1 MLIIG
6 PVPPP
11 YMGPSMATEI
21 LMNSG
26 LADAFDLVHL
36 DTSHHKGLDTFG
48 AINWRNV
55 TSAFRHAF
63 QLAAMILK
71 CRPDIVYVPI
81 SQTTIGYLKDSL
93 FILLAKVL
101 GRNVVCHLRGAY
113 FRKWLKGA
121 GGIVRWYVSRVH
133 SLVDAQIVLGECLR
147 PLFAGLVP
155 EDRIF
160 VVPNGRDFE
169 WSPPQDEMTSSGRL
183 RVLYLGN
190 IIKTKGVLDVLRAA
204 PMVKDAGCEAQ
215 FLFAGGFRDETIKAE
230 MEKGVRNYGEDLIKL
245 LGPVV
250 GQRKSDVLLNADIF
264 VFPTYFRFEGHPWV
278 IVEAMA
284 AGLPIVTTDHAA
296 IRESVVSGV
305 NGFLV
310 EKESPSAVAEK
321 IIELC
326 RDTELRKRMGAASV
340 ERYQQYFTEAAM
352 VRAMT
357 AALQSAAP
365 EPD

>member
-1 MLIIG
+1 MK
-6 PVPPP
+6 
-11 YMGPSMATEI
+11 
-21 LMNSG
+21 SG
-26 LADAFDLVHL
+26 LADAFDLIHL
-36 DTSHHKGLDTFG
+36 DTSHHKGLNTFG

-55 TSAFRHAF
+55 TSALRHAF

-71 CRPDIVYVPI
+71 RRPDIVYVPI

-93 FILLAKVL
+93 FIVLAKVL
-101 GRNVVCHLRGAY
+101 GCNVVCHLRGAY
-113 FRKWLKGA
+113 FRKWLDGA
-121 GGIVRWYVSRVH
+121 SGVVRRYVARVH

-169 WSPPQDEMTSSGRL
+169 WNSKTTDKRENES
-183 RVLYLGN
+183 VKILYLGN
-190 IIKTKGVLDVLRAA
+190 LFRTKGVLDVVKAA
-204 PMVKDAGCEAQ
+204 AIVKEAGCNVE
-215 FLFAGGFRDETIKAE
+215 FLFAGAFQDDSIKAE
-230 MEKGVRNYGEDLIKL
+230 LEEAMQRHGADLIKL

-250 GQRKSDVLLNADIF
+250 GQQKFNVLRDADVFA
-264 VFPTYFRFEGHPWV
+264 FPTYYKFEGHPWV

-296 IRESVVSGV
+296 IRESVVPGV

-310 EKESPSAVAEK
+310 EKESPPAVAEK

-326 RDTELRKRMGAASV
+326 QDAELRRRMGAASL
-340 ERYQQYFTEAAM
+340 ERYGRYFTEAAM

-357 AALQSAAP
+357 AALQSSSFGA
-365 EPD
+365 ELSS